1 MAASSY
7 LADGDASTR
16 LTTFNHLLISV
27 STSFVPELLRVRQ
40 EALAAAVR
48 SPAALEAHL
57 PSAGSSSSSSQR
69 RKQGLPQHRDAH
81 YTER

>member
-1 MAASSY
+1 M
-7 LADGDASTR
+7 
-16 LTTFNHLLISV
+16 LTPLCVFLFFFLFAH
-27 STSFVPELLRVRQ
+27 FVEMLRARQ

-48 SPAALEAHL
+48 NPAALEAHH

-81 YTER
+81 YADR

>member
-1 MAASSY
+1 MLTLSPHLSHSS
-7 LADGDASTR
+7 
-16 LTTFNHLLISV
+16 LLPLFFFTPFAHYSDM
-27 STSFVPELLRVRQ
+27 LRARQ

-48 SPAALEAHL
+48 NPAALEAHL

-81 YTER
+81 YPDR

>member
-1 MAASSY
+1 M
-7 LADGDASTR
+7 
-16 LTTFNHLLISV
+16 
-27 STSFVPELLRVRQ
+27 LRARQ

-48 SPAALEAHL
+48 NPAALEAHL

-81 YTER
+81 YTDR